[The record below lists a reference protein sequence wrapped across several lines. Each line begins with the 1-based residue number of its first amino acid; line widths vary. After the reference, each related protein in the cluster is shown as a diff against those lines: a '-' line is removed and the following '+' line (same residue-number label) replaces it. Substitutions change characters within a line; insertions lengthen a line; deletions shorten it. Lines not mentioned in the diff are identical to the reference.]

1 MGIINIY
8 MTFQARRLDE
18 ITKGAKKKKKGKRGP
33 GMELWAAARDV
44 EELVNETKKGWWV
57 N

>member
-1 MGIINIY
+1 